1 MKKLISLILAAAL
14 MLFFAACGKTETTYT
29 GMTVNVGMLKGPT
42 GVGSV
47 YLMDGEYEDTYEF
60 TVTSEATDFVA
71 KLSNGDL
78 DIAALPTNVAASLY
92 NKTNGGVQIIALNTL
107 GVLYVLENGDS
118 INSVSDLSGKTIY
131 VHGQGANPE
140 FVLNHILGKNGVEDV
155 EVIFKDPAEIATLMA
170 SGEAEI
176 CMLPVPHATTVLMKN
191 PTVRV
196 ALDITDEYE
205 IITEDGSVF
214 TMGCVVARTDFITEH
229 PKTVKKFLENY
240 EASLESV
247 VADPKAASELVA
259 KYEIT
264 GSAAIAE
271 RAIPDCNLVCI
282 TGDDIKPA
290 VEGYYNVLFAAN
302 PKSVGGSLPDDN
314 FYYVG

>member
-1 MKKLISLILAAAL
+1 MKKIISLILAAAL
-14 MLFFAACGKTETTYT
+14 MFSFAACGKTETPYT

-60 TVTSEATDFVA
+60 TITSEATDFVA

-107 GVLYVLENGDS
+107 GVLYVLENGDT
-118 INSVSDLSGKTIY
+118 INSVSDLAGKTIY

-140 FVLNHILGKNGVEDV
+140 FVLNYILEKNSLEDV
-155 EVIFKDPAEIATLMA
+155 EIIFKDPTEIATLMA

-196 ALDITDEYE
+196 ALDITDEYDN
-205 IITEDGSVF
+205 ITDDSSVL
-214 TMGCVVARTDFITEH
+214 TMGCVVARTDFINEH
-229 PKTVKKFLENY
+229 PETVAKFLENY
-240 EASLESV
+240 ENSLEKVISE
-247 VADPKAASELVA
+247 PKAASELVA

-271 RAIPDCNLVCI
+271 KAIPDCNLVCI
-282 TGDDIKPA
+282 TGKDIQTS
-290 VEGYYNVLFAAN
+290 VEGYYNVLYNAD
-302 PKSVGGSLPDDN
+302 PKAVGGALPDDN

>member
-1 MKKLISLILAAAL
+1 MRKLITITLAIALI
-14 MLFFAACGKTETTYT
+14 FCFTACGKTETIE
-29 GMTVNVGMLKGPT
+29 TVNVGMLKGPT

-47 YLMDGEYEDTYEF
+47 YLMEDYADTYEF

-78 DIAALPTNVAASLY
+78 DIAALPTNVASSLY
-92 NKTNGGVQIIALNTL
+92 NKTNGGVKIIALNTL
-107 GVLYVLENGDS
+107 GVLYVLENGDK
-118 INSVSDLSGKTIY
+118 INSVSDLSGKKVY

-140 FVLNHILGKNGVEDV
+140 FVLNYILEKNNVDGVEL
-155 EVIFKDPAEIATLMA
+155 IFKDATEITALMA

-205 IITEDGSVF
+205 EISEDGSVL
-214 TMGCVVARTDFITEH
+214 TMGCVVARTEFINEH
-229 PKTVKKFLENY
+229 PEAVKKFLENY
-240 EASLESV
+240 ETSLEKV
-247 VADPKAASELVA
+247 VENPKSASELVA

-271 RAIPDCNLVCI
+271 KAIPDCNLVCI
-282 TGDDIKPA
+282 TGDEIQGS
-290 VEGYYNVLFAAN
+290 VEGYYSVLFAAN
-302 PKSVGGSLPDDN
+302 PKSIGGALPEDD

>member
-1 MKKLISLILAAAL
+1 MKKLIALILTAAL
-14 MLFFAACGKTETTYT
+14 VFSFAACGKTQPSYT

-107 GVLYVLENGDS
+107 GVLYMLENGDK
-118 INSVSDLSGKTIY
+118 INEVSDLSGKTVY

-140 FVLNHILGKNGVEDV
+140 FVLNYILEKNGVSDV
-155 EVIFKDPAEIATLMA
+155 NVIFKDPAEIVALMA

-196 ALDITDEYE
+196 ALDVTDEYE
-205 IITEDGSVF
+205 AVTEDSSVL
-214 TMGCVVARTDFITEH
+214 TMGCVVARTDFINEH
-229 PKTVKKFLENY
+229 PETVKKFLENY
-240 EASLESV
+240 DASVEKV
-247 VADPKAASELVA
+247 ITDPKAASELVA

-271 RAIPDCNLVCI
+271 KAIPDCNLVCI
-282 TGDDIKPA
+282 TGDEIQPA
-290 VEGYYNVLFAAN
+290 VEGYYNVLFNAN
-302 PKSVGGSLPDDN
+302 PKAVGGFIPAED